1 MVGLA
6 TRRGLSTEAT
16 AAAAAGGLGDGAE
29 LPLDLDKPK
38 PPRNSLVGM
47 VVSDKMDKSIVVR
60 VRINSIHK
68 SVSLMAHGSW
78 TGRMGRRGLFP
89 PCAVG
94 FCEPG

>member
-16 AAAAAGGLGDGAE
+16 AAAAAGGSGDGAE
-29 LPLDLDKPK
+29 LPLDLEKPK

-60 VRINSIHK
+60 VRRSLLTCE
-68 SVSLMAHGSW
+68 SLMAPGSW
-78 TGRMGRRGLFP
+78 TGRMGRRGLCP